1 MIGKDFIVNNELVSI
16 IGYYDTKDVIAT
28 GTPGVTRCDKL
39 KFILYS
45 PIIQTQAIFEYLPTS
60 EQEVASALVK
70 YTRDNGIGWNA
81 IDYLNIIYSP
91 FSIKCVGMGIDATS
105 KVIFDSVNPPS
116 LKTTVFSITEKGL
129 TTILIDN
136 IQVLIREVSQ
146 GTTTPGL
153 YFTPTGA
160 TCIFTKG

>member
-1 MIGKDFIVNNELVSI
+1 MIGKDFIVNSEQVGI
-16 IGYYDTKDVIAT
+16 AGYYDTKDVIAT
-28 GTPGVTRCDKL
+28 GTAGVTRCDNL

-45 PIIQTQAIFEYLPTS
+45 PITQTQAIFEYLPTS

-70 YTRDNGIGWNA
+70 YTQDNGIGWNA

-91 FSIKCVGMGIDATS
+91 LSIKCVGVGIDATS
-105 KVIFDSVNPPS
+105 KVIFNSVTPPS
-116 LKTTVFSITEKGL
+116 LKTMVFSITEKGL
-129 TTILIDN
+129 TTIVIDN

-160 TCIFTKG
+160 TCIFDKK